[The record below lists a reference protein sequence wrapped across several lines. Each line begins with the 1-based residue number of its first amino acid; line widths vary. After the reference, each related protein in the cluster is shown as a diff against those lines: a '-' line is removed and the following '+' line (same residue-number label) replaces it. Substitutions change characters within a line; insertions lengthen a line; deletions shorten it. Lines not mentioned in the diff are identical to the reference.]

1 MFFQTFLVVVW
12 RHNCYSGD
20 EAVSEEEC
28 QSDGD
33 EHKSDSGT
41 SVGGALYSIQRA
53 KMCPLGDKCTWETQQ
68 GSSSIS
74 TDEMVQ
80 TDGNTPQA
88 SRSPL
93 SQNVHDTDHTSSDPI
108 FTLSALTASTDVLL
122 AVPAKSTSNL
132 VGSSG
137 KKSSLLLQ
145 DAQVSSFG
153 QKWKIRN
160 MAEVSVCM
168 CMHGDLAASMASNI
182 LSKVVCCQITGCETK

>member
-1 MFFQTFLVVVW
+1 M
-12 RHNCYSGD
+12 
-20 EAVSEEEC
+20 SEEEC

-53 KMCPLGDKCTWETQQ
+53 KMCPLEDKCTWETQQ

-153 QKWKIRN
+153 QK
-160 MAEVSVCM
+160 
-168 CMHGDLAASMASNI
+168 
-182 LSKVVCCQITGCETK
+182 